1 MLKRRKAITDDGSIP
16 VVTRTFIHAGTTA
29 AIGDLTHRIRMAII
43 RPLCRIIRPLGFT
56 DTGITVTRRTT
67 AIIGATTLIRTS
79 IGGLTVGVDMYP
91 SHGGLTTDAT
101 GNLKTGVLAVHAV

>member
-1 MLKRRKAITDDGSIP
+1 
-16 VVTRTFIHAGTTA
+16 
-29 AIGDLTHRIRMAII
+29 MAII

-56 DTGITVTRRTT
+56 DTDITVTRRTT

-79 IGGLTVGVDMYP
+79 IGGLTVVTAGVGMYP

-101 GNLKTGVLAVHAV
+101 GDLKTGVLGVHGV